1 MTDLG
6 KDAWKTSTN
15 CEGNH
20 LFGVVRYQ
28 AHVNF
33 VYLLEDKVLN
43 WPRMNENENA
53 LLLPTQV

>member
-15 CEGNH
+15 YEGNH
-20 LFGVVRYQ
+20 LFGVQ
-28 AHVNF
+28 AHANF
-33 VYLLEDKVLN
+33 VFLLEDKVMD

-53 LLLPTQV
+53 